1 MEKHM
6 SFKKYITIKWH
17 IEDVLSVNPNLTE
30 KQASDV
36 LQYVERNHD
45 AEIGINWDVIEIAC
59 DTLFPESN

>member
-1 MEKHM
+1 M